1 MISNVSLSRVAR
13 MSDYFDRHLMT
24 LHDADMAYILY
35 ARTAKL
41 AEECG
46 EVMQAVIGATGD
58 NPRKGH
64 THTYADVNSELA
76 DVILTALCAMFTTT
90 LQSDPNR
97 ARVEYVSHL
106 VNERIRYVETRLATR
121 EDYNAPKG

>member
-1 MISNVSLSRVAR
+1 MISNVSLARVAR
-13 MSDYFDRHLMT
+13 MSDYFDRHLMQ
-24 LHDADMAYILY
+24 LHDADLPYILY

-64 THTYADVNSELA
+64 THTYDDVNSELA
-76 DVILTALCAMFTTT
+76 DVILTALCAMFTTALDCST
-90 LQSDPNR
+90 RPER
-97 ARVEYVSHL
+97 IERVSHL
-106 VNERIRYVETRLATR
+106 VNDRIRYVETRLATR